1 MGKQDGKVHIVVY
14 HIWKIVESANESGLW
29 FLRLRELVEV
39 QLKVSAFPLL
49 CISPHRILGDVQCAY
64 YSKQHLQTK

>member
-29 FLRLRELVEV
+29 FLRSGELVEV
-39 QLKVSAFPLL
+39 QMKVFLFYASCL
-49 CISPHRILGDVQCAY
+49 I
-64 YSKQHLQTK
+64 

>member
-1 MGKQDGKVHIVVY
+1 MVY

-29 FLRLRELVEV
+29 FLRLEELVEV
-39 QLKVSAFPLL
+39 QMKVSAFPLL
-49 CISPHRILGDVQCAY
+49 CIRILGDVQCSY